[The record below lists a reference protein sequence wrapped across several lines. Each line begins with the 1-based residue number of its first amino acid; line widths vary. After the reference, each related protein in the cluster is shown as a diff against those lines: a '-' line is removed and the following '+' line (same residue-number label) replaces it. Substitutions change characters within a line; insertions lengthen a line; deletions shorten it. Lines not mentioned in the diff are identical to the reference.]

1 MATLVDVLNERVRE
15 ATLSTPL
22 EKAWVQCHAC
32 GHECRIPPG
41 AQGVCK
47 VRVNRDGVLLA
58 PWGYVAGLQIDPI
71 EKKPFFHA
79 WPGTTT
85 LSFGM
90 LGCDLHCGYCQNW
103 ITSQALRDPHALA
116 PAHDVGAADIVA
128 AAVRSGAR
136 VIVST
141 YNEPLITAEW
151 AFDVFQLARA
161 EGLATAI
168 VSNGNGTPTVLDYLA
183 PVLDLCKIDLKSFAD
198 RRYRQLGGRL
208 QPVLDT
214 IAGVHARGTWLEIV
228 TLVVPGFN
236 DSDEELRDIATFLAG
251 VSPDIPWH
259 VTAFHA
265 DYKMADTR
273 DTTARD
279 LERAAGIGRE
289 AGLRFVYAG
298 NAPGSVGRLEDTRC
312 LGCGT
317 TLVERRG
324 YHVRR
329 NHVTADGTCPECAEP
344 VPGRWR

>member
-1 MATLVDVLNERVRE
+1 MATLVDVLSERVRAAE
-15 ATLSTPL
+15 LSTTL
-22 EKAWVQCHAC
+22 EKGWVQCHAC

-47 VRVNRDGVLLA
+47 VRMNREGVLLA
-58 PWGYVAGLQIDPI
+58 PWGYVAGLQVDPI

-79 WPGTTT
+79 WPGATT

-90 LGCDLHCGYCQNW
+90 LGCDLHCAYCQNW
-103 ITSQALRDPHALA
+103 ITSQALRDPSALA
-116 PAHDVGAADIVA
+116 PTHDVAPADIVA

-136 VIVST
+136 VVVST

-168 VSNGNGTPTVLDYLA
+168 VSNGNGTPTVLDYLTPA
-183 PVLDLCKIDLKSFAD
+183 LDLCKIDLKTFVD

-236 DSDEELRDIATFLAG
+236 DSAEELGDIARFIAG

-273 DTTARD
+273 DTAARD
-279 LERAAGIGRE
+279 LRSAADIGRE

-298 NAPGSVGRLEDTRC
+298 NVPGAVDHLEDTRC
-312 LGCGT
+312 PACST

-329 NHVTADGTCPECAEP
+329 NRVTPAGTCPGCGTRL
-344 VPGRWR
+344 PGRWG